1 MSRKHKSIGEVQDQ
15 ILNQFSHAIRSYER
29 SQRNGELTLVEQ
41 LIQEGK
47 KNSERVKALQAKEAA
62 KPYISH
68 YNPNNPLSG
77 FNSKSLEER
86 TAIMAK
92 IKADNKLA
100 KQLNKS
106 K

>member
-1 MSRKHKSIGEVQDQ
+1 MSRKHKTIGEVQDQ
-15 ILNQFSHAIRSYER
+15 ILNQFSHTIRSYER
-29 SQRNGELTLVEQ
+29 SQRNGEITLTER

-47 KNSERVKALQAKEAA
+47 RRSESAYS
-62 KPYISH
+62 KPQSPRISL
-68 YNPNNPLSG
+68 YNPNNPLNG
-77 FNSKSLEER
+77 FNAKSLEER

-92 IKADNKLA
+92 IKSDNRLA

>member
-1 MSRKHKSIGEVQDQ
+1 MSRKHKTIGEVQDQ
-15 ILNQFSHAIRSYER
+15 ILNQFSHAIRSHER

-41 LIQEGK
+41 LIQDAK
-47 KNSERVKALQAKEAA
+47 RNSERAKVLQAKAAA

-68 YNPNNPLSG
+68 YNPNNPLNG

-92 IKADNKLA
+92 IKEDNRLT

>member
-1 MSRKHKSIGEVQDQ
+1 MSRKNKSIGEVQDQ

-47 KNSERVKALQAKEAA
+47 RNSERAKALQS
-62 KPYISH
+62 KPQQPRISH
-68 YNPNNPLSG
+68 YNPNNPLNG

-92 IKADNKLA
+92 IKEDNRLT